1 MKFKLYS
8 FKNRCYYAGSIIL
21 TVQLFALKLS
31 IELSDKGEL
40 TYGWGIH
47 VQVKDWITNLRFL
60 DFDVLWLFHI
70 VLCGDANMPKSVR
83 NVCLFAR
90 FKADS
95 Q

>member
-40 TYGWGIH
+40 TYG
-47 VQVKDWITNLRFL
+47 
-60 DFDVLWLFHI
+60 
-70 VLCGDANMPKSVR
+70 
-83 NVCLFAR
+83 
-90 FKADS
+90 
-95 Q
+95 